1 MKVNEIINKLKDEDI
16 CCAGI
21 RFDDRLLKVGD
32 KLDNSRHNADRE
44 DAREFPEYGTSE
56 YEEMEELDGTCA
68 YNCYHIANLCDDMN
82 DLKGKVLF
90 DHCYVIA
97 GNDWGSNDEL
107 DEGEVVIKNAKVLAT
122 IF

>member
-1 MKVNEIINKLKDEDI
+1 MKVTEIIKELEEKEI

-21 RFDDRLLKVGD
+21 RFDDRPLKIGD

-68 YNCYHIANLCDDMN
+68 YNCYHISNLCDDT
-82 DLKGKVLF
+82 DELKDAVLF

-97 GNDWGSNDEL
+97 GSDWGSNDDL
-107 DEGEVVIKNAKVLAT
+107 DDGEVVIENAKVLAI